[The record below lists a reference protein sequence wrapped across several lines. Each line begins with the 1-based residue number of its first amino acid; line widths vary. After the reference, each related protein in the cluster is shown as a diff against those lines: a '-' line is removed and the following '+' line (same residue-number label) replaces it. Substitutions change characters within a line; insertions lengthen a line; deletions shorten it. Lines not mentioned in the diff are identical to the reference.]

1 MCTYYY
7 LLNTIVLLDTGVNI
21 HEKSLKS
28 RPNILVPLP
37 ANFLEPPIPA
47 PAKNG
52 HPGQAQI
59 LIQVG

>member
-1 MCTYYY
+1 M
-7 LLNTIVLLDTGVNI
+7 
-21 HEKSLKS
+21 KS

-37 ANFLEPPIPA
+37 ANFPEPPIPA

-59 LIQVG
+59 LIQVGYCTQGWSKLW